1 MQAQWPRRSRTG
13 MQNPV
18 RFFYWRTAM
27 KHGYARGHKEM
38 AGAYGMKKAV
48 KPKIA
53 NTPFRH
59 KKMTRPADVKPSHKG
74 HA

>member
-1 MQAQWPRRSRTG
+1 
-13 MQNPV
+13 
-18 RFFYWRTAM
+18 M